1 MTLERYSTWLAHG
14 RAHQAEG
21 RAIDALLCYRLA
33 LREAPDGI
41 DARFHLGEIAW
52 HLGNAG
58 DAIAA
63 WEGVAARSTGHL
75 PSLHALAEAYAA
87 TGQFDAAAQ
96 AASRVLAL
104 SPQEAR
110 ANALAVLLR
119 VARGERV
126 DDEALALAVRSNPHW
141 PLAPLAAAGVG
152 ALDRAHDY
160 ANALPLL
167 LGAAAA
173 APITHVTEDALR
185 ALALAAYRAGD
196 TARAA
201 AFADRYAQSCR
212 ALHRPATPL
221 LWPLRAAG
229 SSLRVGAIVA
239 GDSARDAMA
248 RLETIGQRLESRWT
262 CTVFVVAAVDADA
275 LSSGALDVRA
285 LPSDADA
292 AARGIAAL
300 DLDVLLDFAGL
311 QAPLGQLLARH
322 PARAIFLVDDGRAPI
337 ASGLADRVVR
347 AATDAADPIAE
358 ALVALHADVAV
369 QPAAP
374 MTVGDLAALWD
385 QSVHAH
391 RRGDAQAAA
400 TGYAKFLAAQPDSPS
415 ALFLRSELARANGDI
430 PRARED
436 LCAAVRA
443 APGFV
448 DAVVALANL
457 ETAAGHAP
465 EALAVARRGLEH
477 APSAAALWRA
487 LGQAALA
494 RADGQTAA
502 EAFAEAAMRDPTHG
516 ETHYNHGVALQM
528 AGTPNEAARAYQR
541 ALAFKP
547 DLHDADFNLG
557 VIFDQKGNAGAA
569 IAAFSNVLKRVPS
582 HARAYKSLAETLLAS
597 GRIDA
602 WFANFERFERHCP
615 NHLALAV
622 HALEVCAYRAD
633 FVRLERYIDGL
644 RACRFTDGA
653 PDEMQDA
660 LEQLLYLLHFFDV
673 EPALIGRYARTHDA
687 LARRMHGEPRPKR
700 APRRP
705 GKPRI
710 GYLSGDFRNHVM
722 GKMMWHALRHHD
734 RDAFEVFGY
743 TTTNVLDEWTAR
755 YEAIFDR
762 LTSIAARSDA
772 DAADRI
778 AEDDLD
784 VLVDLSTHTKGSRP
798 GVLARKP
805 ARVQITHVASA
816 GTLGLSAIDYKLTDA
831 WADVAFDPDAQI
843 EPLLVMKGCVYPYRH
858 VAPASKHLFSRAQA
872 GIPAGA
878 IAIGA
883 FVTPLKLSQRCLALW
898 RDVLQRLPDAV
909 LVFSP
914 VQFSFRT
921 VYQRICAAVGI
932 ESRRIAFVPQ
942 GRDDAENQARYRMI
956 DFVLDPLPYG
966 GVNGTLEALD
976 MEVPVVTLA
985 GRRHAERTSYSI
997 LANLGITDTVATTGG
1012 EYVNVAVR
1020 LATDRAFASDLRA
1033 RIRAAL
1039 AHSVLTDMPRHARN
1053 LEDAYLRALDERVPG
1068 AVDELS

>member
-1 MTLERYSTWLAHG
+1 
-14 RAHQAEG
+14 
-21 RAIDALLCYRLA
+21 
-33 LREAPDGI
+33 
-41 DARFHLGEIAW
+41 
-52 HLGNAG
+52 
-58 DAIAA
+58 
-63 WEGVAARSTGHL
+63 
-75 PSLHALAEAYAA
+75 
-87 TGQFDAAAQ
+87 
-96 AASRVLAL
+96 VLAL

-167 LGAAAA
+167 LGASAA

-644 RACRFTDGA
+644 RAGRFTDGA

-872 GIPAGA
+872 GIPAAQAVAALPGA
-878 IAIGA
+878 VARRAAAPAGCRAGVFAGA
-883 FVTPLKLSQRCLALW
+883 VFVSH
-898 RDVLQRLPDAV
+898 RLPAH
-909 LVFSP
+909 L
-914 VQFSFRT
+914 R
-921 VYQRICAAVGI
+921 
-932 ESRRIAFVPQ
+932 
-942 GRDDAENQARYRMI
+942 
-956 DFVLDPLPYG
+956 
-966 GVNGTLEALD
+966 
-976 MEVPVVTLA
+976 
-985 GRRHAERTSYSI
+985 GRRHR
-997 LANLGITDTVATTGG
+997 VAAHRVRPARSRRRG
-1012 EYVNVAVR
+1012 ESGA
-1020 LATDRAFASDLRA
+1020 LPHDRLRA
-1033 RIRAAL
+1033 RSTPIRR
-1039 AHSVLTDMPRHARN
+1039 SQRHARGARHGGAGG
-1053 LEDAYLRALDERVPG
+1053 DAGRPPSRGADFILDSRESRHHRHGRDHRRRVRRRRRAPRDRSGVCKRPARAHPRRARAFGADRHATACAQSRGCLLACARRACARRRRWAFLTTPGPPRRATHGRSTRWRSNRSATATAARRSRISSAQSRSRVRSRVHISCSASCMGKAATRHARPPRSPASLRSSQVMRARTTT
-1068 AVDELS
+1068 